1 LLADNPNRDWMTSI
15 VFVKDGTRVATGA
28 IRTAKHQE
36 EVRPLSTR
44 NKILIG
50 ALVLVVASVLFQYII
65 PSPLQV
71 KQPHVSVKAE
81 PVFHIGASGIGLGPE
96 EGAYVVNNSMI
107 LSAIV
112 VLVMIILA
120 FLATRNMKLV
130 PSGLQNFMEMV
141 IDGLYNTFG
150 AVDRKYISRFFPLV
164 GTVFFYVL
172 LSNWLALIPGVLSVG
187 YYLPYSELEGGD
199 HSAFVNRLAYA
210 GEAAPLAEEDEL
222 VLVPWLRSPSAD
234 LNNTFMLAIVAFFYV
249 QFWGIKELGGS
260 YFYKFLPYREGPIGI
275 FTGLVEI
282 ISEFARVVS
291 FAFRLFGN
299 VFAGEVI
306 LLVMVFLLPALQL
319 PFMGLEVFIGFIQ
332 AFVFAILIMVFA
344 SLATQSHGDHGGEHG
359 HHGEPVPADLGGS
372 TRANPAH

>member
-1 LLADNPNRDWMTSI
+1 M
-15 VFVKDGTRVATGA
+15 
-28 IRTAKHQE
+28 
-36 EVRPLSTR
+36 STR

-96 EGAYVVNNSMI
+96 EGTFVVNNSMI

-112 VLVMIILA
+112 VLFLIVLA
-120 FLATRNMKLV
+120 ALTTRNMQVV
-130 PSGLQNFMEMV
+130 PRGLQNFMEMV

-164 GTVFFYVL
+164 ATVFFYVL

-210 GEAAPLAEEDEL
+210 GDAAPLPAEEDEL

-299 VFAGEVI
+299 IFAGEVI

-344 SLATQSHGDHGGEHG
+344 SLATQAHGDHGGEHG